1 MNLIKKSYSLSILYL
16 LLFNILISCSETTF
30 LVNSAKR
37 IGSWGD
43 DPIYKVGNPYKI
55 NGKWYYPAID
65 YDYEEIGIASW
76 DGPGFHGK
84 KTANGEIFNQNK
96 ISAAHRT
103 LPMPSIVKVTNLD
116 NGLVLQ
122 RVRINDRGPFAGNR
136 IIDLSKKAAEELGFV
151 NSGTARV
158 KVEILE
164 DESRKH
170 AIENSDKK
178 VNLPNLLASTIK
190 DHLSYNDI
198 KDSSVSSNLI
208 NNWEEIEVKKTNK
221 EVLSVNPIFK
231 NKPLAIQ
238 VGAFTDH
245 RNAKT
250 LTEKLSE
257 FKAYIERIF
266 VNNQYLYRVRI
277 GPINDIGVAENIKDK
292 LFKLG
297 YTTSHLIVN

>member
-1 MNLIKKSYSLSILYL
+1 
-16 LLFNILISCSETTF
+16 
-30 LVNSAKR
+30 
-37 IGSWGD
+37 
-43 DPIYKVGNPYKI
+43 
-55 NGKWYYPAID
+55 
-65 YDYEEIGIASW
+65 
-76 DGPGFHGK
+76 
-84 KTANGEIFNQNK
+84 
-96 ISAAHRT
+96 
-103 LPMPSIVKVTNLD
+103 
-116 NGLVLQ
+116 
-122 RVRINDRGPFAGNR
+122 
-136 IIDLSKKAAEELGFV
+136 
-151 NSGTARV
+151 V

-178 VNLPNLLASTIK
+178 VTKVESAKVQKIK
-190 DHLSYNDI
+190 KVNI